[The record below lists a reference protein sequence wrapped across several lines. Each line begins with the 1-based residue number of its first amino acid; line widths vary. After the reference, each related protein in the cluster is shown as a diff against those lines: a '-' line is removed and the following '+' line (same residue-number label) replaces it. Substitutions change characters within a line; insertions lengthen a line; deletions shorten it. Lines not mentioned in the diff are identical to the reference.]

1 MSVVTTSSL
10 TQRRSNNI
18 QTLIQSAGLESL
30 SADQTFLQPQNNK
43 RSLKRVK
50 SYAGTTATKAE
61 VSKLSAENFMEWLM
75 RMGYSVQDCQA
86 FRGRCIVCT

>member
-30 SADQTFLQPQNNK
+30 SADQISLQPHKSNS
-43 RSLKRVK
+43 SLKRVK
-50 SYAGTTATKAE
+50 SSAYTAAGEEE
-61 VSKLSAENFMEWLM
+61 VSKLCSEDFMAWLM
-75 RMGYSVQDCQA
+75 RKGYSIQDCQA
-86 FRGRCIVCT
+86 FRGRYKL